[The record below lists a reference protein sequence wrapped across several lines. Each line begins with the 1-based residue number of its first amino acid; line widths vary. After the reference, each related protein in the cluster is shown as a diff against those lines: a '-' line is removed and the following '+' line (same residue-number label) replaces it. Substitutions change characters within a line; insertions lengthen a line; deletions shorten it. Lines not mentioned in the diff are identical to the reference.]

1 MTRTL
6 ARTLAAALAVALV
19 AGCSITRPAP
29 VRQMYL
35 LEPPPAAAVSPA
47 SPKSLRVGAVTVG
60 AAYSDRTFIV
70 REGDLRFE
78 SDFYHQWVVA
88 PGAMIAEATARS
100 LAQSGAFARVISP
113 GAAPEADLTLDAFV
127 GEFYADN
134 RDPKAPAA
142 VLAITFYATLA
153 DRGDLSPA
161 WSKSYA
167 RRAPIAG
174 GSAAEGYAAAQSRL
188 LGEILAELA
197 RDLAAAPQL
206 R

>member
-1 MTRTL
+1 MNRSL
-6 ARTLAAALAVALV
+6 ASAFLVVAAATLTSA
-19 AGCSITRPAP
+19 CSVTRPAP

-35 LEPPPAAAVSPA
+35 LEPPPAAAVTPA
-47 SPKSLRVGAVTVG
+47 NPKSARIGAVTVS
-60 AAYSDRTFIV
+60 AAFQDRVFVV
-70 REGDLRFE
+70 READLRFE
-78 SDFYHQWVVA
+78 TDFYRQWVVG
-88 PGAMIAEATARS
+88 PGAMIGEATARS
-100 LAQSGAFARVISP
+100 LSQSGVFARVISP
-113 GAAPEADLTLDAFV
+113 GAPPEADFTIDAFV

-142 VLAITFYATLA
+142 VLAITYYVTRA
-153 DRGDLSPA
+153 DRGLAPV

-167 RRAPIAG
+167 RRAAMTP
-174 GSAAEGYAAAQSRL
+174 GSGEGYAAAQSRL